1 MYDIVVIGSINADLV
16 FKADKRPNPGETL
29 IGKDFKTVPGGKGA
43 NQAVAASRLGAKVAI
58 LGCLGKDQNGV
69 FLEEN
74 LENNN
79 VETKYIKKTDD
90 APSGVAGIVLAEGDN
105 SIIVVPGA
113 NYKVDKEYIDKNKEV
128 ILNSKIVLLQLEIP
142 VDVVKYVIEI
152 CSNSEVKTILN
163 PAPIQ
168 KLDEDT
174 LDKLDYLTPNEHEFK
189 ILYGST
195 NEEKILKEQKNK
207 LIITKGRQGVV
218 FSKGEEVINIPSLE
232 VDVVDTT
239 GAGDT
244 FNGAFA
250 QSIVKGKTVEESIK
264 FANIAGA
271 ISVTKFGAQ
280 GGMPTLEE
288 INKFIKKRKV

>member
-1 MYDIVVIGSINADLV
+1 VYDIVVIGSINADLV
-16 FKADKRPNPGETL
+16 FKADKRPNSGETL

-43 NQAVAASRLGAKVAI
+43 NQAVAAARLGAKVAI

-79 VETKYIKKTDD
+79 VETKYIKKVDD
-90 APSGVAGIVLAEGDN
+90 VPSGVAGIVLAEGDN

-113 NYKVDKEYIDKNKEV
+113 NYKVDKEYIDKNKET

-174 LDKLDYLTPNEHEFK
+174 LDKLDYLTPNEHEFE
-189 ILYGST
+189 ILYGSS
-195 NEEKILKEQKNK
+195 NEEKALKEQKNK
-207 LIITKGRQGVV
+207 LIITKGSQGVV
-218 FSKGEEVINIPSLE
+218 FNRGDKIINIPSLE
-232 VDVVDTT
+232 VDVIDTT

-280 GGMPTLEE
+280 GGMPTVEE

>member
-29 IGKDFKTVPGGKGA
+29 LGNDFKTVPGGKGA
-43 NQAVAASRLGAKVAI
+43 NQAIAAARLGASVAM
-58 LGCLGKDQNGV
+58 LGCLGNDQNGV

-74 LENNN
+74 LKINN
-79 VETKYIKKTDD
+79 VETKYIEKVNNV
-90 APSGVAGIVLAEGDN
+90 PSGVAGIVLAEGDN

-113 NYKVDKEYIDKNKEV
+113 NYEVDKEYIDKNKDV
-128 ILNSKIVLLQLEIP
+128 ILGSKIVLLQLEIP
-142 VDVVKYVIEI
+142 IDVVEYVIDL
-152 CSNSEVKTILN
+152 CSKNKVKVILN

-168 KLDEDT
+168 KLNRST
-174 LDKLDYLTPNEHEFK
+174 LDKLDFITPNEHEFE
-189 ILYGST
+189 ILYGS
-195 NEEKILKEQKNK
+195 NKEEKILKEQKNK
-207 LIITKGRQGVV
+207 LIITKGSEGVV
-218 FSKGEEVINIPSLE
+218 FSDGNQLIEIPSLE
-232 VDVVDTT
+232 VEVVDTT

-250 QSIVKGKTVEESIK
+250 QSIVKGKTIEESIK

-288 INKFIKKRKV
+288 LNEFIKKRKV

>member
-1 MYDIVVIGSINADLV
+1 VYDIVVIGSINADLV

-58 LGCLGKDQNGV
+58 LGCLSKDQNGV

>member
-43 NQAVAASRLGAKVAI
+43 NQAVAAARLGAKVAI

>member
-29 IGKDFKTVPGGKGA
+29 LGNDFKTVPGGKGA
-43 NQAVAASRLGAKVAI
+43 NQAIAAARLGSKVAM

-74 LENNN
+74 LKINN
-79 VETKYIKKTDD
+79 VDTKYIKKVNDV
-90 APSGVAGIVLAEGDN
+90 PSGVAGIVLAEGDN

-113 NYKVDKEYIDKNKEV
+113 NYQVDKEYIDKNIDV
-128 ILNSKIVLLQLEIP
+128 ILESKIVLLQLEIP
-142 VDVVKYVIEI
+142 IDVVEYVIDL
-152 CSNSEVKTILN
+152 CSKNNVKTILN

-168 KLDEDT
+168 KLKRSI
-174 LDKLDYLTPNEHEFK
+174 LDKLDFVTPNEHEFE
-189 ILYGST
+189 ILYGSN

-207 LIITKGRQGVV
+207 LIITKGSKGVV
-218 FSKGEEVINIPSLE
+218 FSDGDEVINIPSLE
-232 VDVVDTT
+232 VEVVDTT

-280 GGMPTLEE
+280 GGMPTLKE
-288 INKFIKKRKV
+288 INEFIKKRKV

>member
-43 NQAVAASRLGAKVAI
+43 NQAVAAARLGAKVAI

-79 VETKYIKKTDD
+79 VETKYIKKVDD
-90 APSGVAGIVLAEGDN
+90 VPSGVAGIVLAEGDN

-113 NYKVDKEYIDKNKEV
+113 NYKVDKEYIDKNKET

-174 LDKLDYLTPNEHEFK
+174 LDKLDYLTPNEHEFE
-189 ILYGST
+189 ILYGSS
-195 NEEKILKEQKNK
+195 NEEKALKEQKNK
-207 LIITKGRQGVV
+207 LIITKGSQGVV
-218 FSKGEEVINIPSLE
+218 FNRGDKIINIPSLE
-232 VDVVDTT
+232 VDVIDTT

-280 GGMPTLEE
+280 GGMPTVEE

>member
-29 IGKDFKTVPGGKGA
+29 LGNDFKTVPGGKGA
-43 NQAVAASRLGAKVAI
+43 NQAIAAARLGASVAM
-58 LGCLGKDQNGV
+58 LGCLGNDQNGV

-74 LENNN
+74 LKINN
-79 VETKYIKKTDD
+79 VATKYIKKVNNV
-90 APSGVAGIVLAEGDN
+90 PSGVAGIVLAEGDN

-113 NYKVDKEYIDKNKEV
+113 NYEVDREYIDKNKDV
-128 ILNSKIVLLQLEIP
+128 ILSSKIVLLQLEIP
-142 VDVVKYVIEI
+142 IDVVEYVIDL
-152 CSNSEVKTILN
+152 CSKNKVKVILN

-168 KLDEDT
+168 TLNRST
-174 LDKLDYLTPNEHEFK
+174 LDKLDFITPNEHEFE
-189 ILYGST
+189 ILYGSN

-207 LIITKGRQGVV
+207 LIITKGSEGVV
-218 FSKGEEVINIPSLE
+218 FSDGNQLIEIPSLE
-232 VDVVDTT
+232 VEVVDTT

-250 QSIVKGKTVEESIK
+250 QSIVKGKTIEESIK

-288 INKFIKKRKV
+288 LNEFIKKRKV

>member
-1 MYDIVVIGSINADLV
+1 VYDIVVIGSINADLV

>member
-113 NYKVDKEYIDKNKEV
+113 NYKVDKEYIDKNKET

-174 LDKLDYLTPNEHEFK
+174 LDKLDYLTPNEHEFE
-189 ILYGST
+189 ILYGSS
-195 NEEKILKEQKNK
+195 NEEKALKEQKNK
-207 LIITKGRQGVV
+207 LIITKGSQGVV
-218 FSKGEEVINIPSLE
+218 FNRGDKIINIPSLE
-232 VDVVDTT
+232 VDVIDTT

-250 QSIVKGKTVEESIK
+250 QSIVKGKTVEE
-264 FANIAGA
+264 
-271 ISVTKFGAQ
+271 
-280 GGMPTLEE
+280 